1 MVQQIR
7 VKFGEK
13 FIAHVIEDKAM
24 EASMTTQ
31 VISIVDLMIGMG
43 AGMGAGMA
51 AEPFMM
57 KRIKQWRTRKKVNK
71 MLNEIAKTKREDV
84 ETEEQQHEN

>member
-1 MVQQIR
+1 M
-7 VKFGEK
+7 
-13 FIAHVIEDKAM
+13 IEDETM

-31 VISIVDLMIGMG
+31 VISIVDMMIGMG

-57 KRIKQWRTRKKVNK
+57 KRIKQWRTRRKVNK
-71 MLNEIAKTKREDV
+71 MLNEIARNKKEDV
-84 ETEEQQHEN
+84 ETKEQPHEN